1 MLISTT
7 EELRLYSPANA
18 IDHIESIMGFLDSSE
33 QDFLLEKLGQPLYD
47 SLVEYYQTLRSGDDG
62 ISEFI
67 KQVTDGATLPP
78 YARLLTVAQRVV
90 TFDALGRSVNIQ
102 AVSVNGSGVN
112 MVTAD
117 DYGKADREAV
127 RDYKTTCITEAHV
140 AVNRL
145 LVLLEQWTKDVA
157 AMPDPSPDPLPV
169 DADSPEA
176 VAAAEKKE
184 IAEKWKESRFFY
196 LAAGLAIPS
205 ATVLQE
211 YLDIYDS
218 REKFIQMLPDLRTI
232 QEDVLGPIFGED
244 FIDYLIEVATKGTDD
259 KLMNRLIHK
268 LRKCVARH
276 LEERTKV
283 IKVDDARRTAAHNE
297 AVRCVTDLS
306 EYLQTHQPDLD
317 EKALEAFKDSPLYVA
332 PATPEASAGDDYEPE
347 FQNNAE
353 GSVMFVTPALS

>member
-112 MVTAD
+112 MATAD

-127 RDYKTTCITEAHV
+127 RDYKTTCITEAHA

-157 AMPDPSPDPLPV
+157 AMPDPSPD

-232 QEDVLGPIFGED
+232 QEDVLGPS
-244 FIDYLIEVATKGTDD
+244 LV
-259 KLMNRLIHK
+259 
-268 LRKCVARH
+268 
-276 LEERTKV
+276 RTSST
-283 IKVDDARRTAAHNE
+283 I
-297 AVRCVTDLS
+297 S
-306 EYLQTHQPDLD
+306 
-317 EKALEAFKDSPLYVA
+317 
-332 PATPEASAGDDYEPE
+332 
-347 FQNNAE
+347 
-353 GSVMFVTPALS
+353 

>member
-67 KQVTDGATLPP
+67 KQVTDGAILPP

-112 MVTAD
+112 MATAD
-117 DYGKADREAV
+117 DYGKADRDAV
-127 RDYKTTCITEAHV
+127 RDYKTTCITEAHA

-157 AMPDPSPDPLPV
+157 AMPDPSPD

-176 VAAAEKKE
+176 VAADEKKE

-244 FIDYLIEVATKGTDD
+244 FIDYLIEVATNGTDD

-297 AVRCVTDLS
+297 AVRCVADLS
-306 EYLQTHQPDLD
+306 EYLQTHQSDLD
-317 EKALEAFKDSPLYVA
+317 EKALEVFTGSPLYVA